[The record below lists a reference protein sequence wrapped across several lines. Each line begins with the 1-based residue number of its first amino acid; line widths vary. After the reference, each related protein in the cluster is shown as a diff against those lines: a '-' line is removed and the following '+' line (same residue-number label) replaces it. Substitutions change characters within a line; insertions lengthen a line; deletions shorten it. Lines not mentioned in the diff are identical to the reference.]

1 MMSGVS
7 ASECDNGRLSMD
19 SASQQAVVA
28 AKKQKLAIQC
38 RESLNVECM
47 EGPTKRMRLSVT
59 AKPIDISQEDG
70 WVSAS
75 GVSNLNMKTM
85 MVQTTDAEAM
95 DNVSDRTLTA
105 NNSKAKKLNS
115 SENKRS

>member
-1 MMSGVS
+1 
-7 ASECDNGRLSMD
+7 
-19 SASQQAVVA
+19 
-28 AKKQKLAIQC
+28 
-38 RESLNVECM
+38 M
-47 EGPTKRMRLSVT
+47 EGPTKRMRLSV

-115 SENKRS
+115 SENKRT